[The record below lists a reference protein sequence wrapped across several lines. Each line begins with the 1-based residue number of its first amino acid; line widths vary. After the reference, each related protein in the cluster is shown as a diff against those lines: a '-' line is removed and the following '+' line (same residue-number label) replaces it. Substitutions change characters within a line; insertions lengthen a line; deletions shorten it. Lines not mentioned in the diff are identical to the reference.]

1 MFIVNGLFGGCTDI
15 VSAIIDSS
23 DVELYSEGMYINF
36 TNDRELLNDG
46 TIGPYSDE
54 ALEIAKS
61 IATKFKSLQTNL
73 EKRHIEPKSK
83 KVVTGFKYIFV
94 DPSSEKA
101 LSWINTRMQVLVPD
115 FTMPSMGQVQNS
127 SIILRYPADLVI
139 TLEDILEGK
148 LIEKLTPFV
157 DTPLDTRLYE
167 AWLSLVKHDFPF

>member
-1 MFIVNGLFGGCTDI
+1 MYIVNGMFGGCTDI
-15 VSAIIDSS
+15 VSAVIDSS

-36 TNDRELLNDG
+36 TDEREELNNG
-46 TIGPYSDE
+46 TVSPYSE
-54 ALEIAKS
+54 GTLEIAKS
-61 IATKFKSLQTNL
+61 IATNFKSLQTNL

-115 FTMPSMGQVQNS
+115 FTMPSMVQVQNS

-167 AWLSLVKHDFPF
+167 AWLLLVKHDFPF